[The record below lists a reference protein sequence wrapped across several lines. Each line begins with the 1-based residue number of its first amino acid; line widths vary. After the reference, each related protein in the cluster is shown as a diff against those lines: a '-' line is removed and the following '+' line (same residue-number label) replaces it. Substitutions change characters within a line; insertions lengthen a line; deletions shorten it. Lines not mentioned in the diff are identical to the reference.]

1 MNLGSPPAL
10 VIHTVPFQVCILN
23 ERYASSSVYSKREP
37 IDSGVYFK
45 REQL

>member
-1 MNLGSPPAL
+1 MNLGSPPVL

-23 ERYASSSVYSKREP
+23 ERCTYSGVYSKREP

-45 REQL
+45 RES